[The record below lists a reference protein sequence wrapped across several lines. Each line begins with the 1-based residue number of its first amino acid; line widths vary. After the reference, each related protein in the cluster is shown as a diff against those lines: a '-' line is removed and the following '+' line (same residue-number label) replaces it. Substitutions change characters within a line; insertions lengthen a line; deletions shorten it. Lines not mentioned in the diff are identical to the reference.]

1 VHREIMRAQT
11 FGDYANRWIEE
22 RNIKESSK
30 RDYRRQFEAF
40 ITDTLGRGPVR
51 RPACG
56 PW

>member
-1 VHREIMRAQT
+1 MRAQT